1 MNVHL
6 KIAKSGKLG
15 NLFTIFYQNV
25 TSSALAQLRHQ
36 PHWFIKMVP
45 RRAVK
50 HSRGCAHGNE
60 KVRVGKILG
69 DRRKI
74 KSTLSA

>member
-1 MNVHL
+1 M
-6 KIAKSGKLG
+6 
-15 NLFTIFYQNV
+15 
-25 TSSALAQLRHQ
+25 AQLRHQ

-74 KSTLSA
+74 KLRCRLKNVEVIKFFN